1 MRQKACLR
9 NFLLSVVVLY
19 GRAIFLNAPGVYSLK
34 SESSI
39 HRLNIYEDVNNEMS
53 LFQQKNNVT
62 KNSSADSGAKEAV
75 VSIQRGTNTD
85 DNTNNNYNNVDK
97 NVDSQLQ
104 DRNAPDYVV
113 KLRVCSWSSIDYC
126 TKQEFHGRLMD
137 LKRTEKLF
145 DPVQTNLIE
154 MLAPMSGERIA
165 DIGCGYGNTLFQI
178 SRLMSNGGLVM
189 GIDNSKNLLNEAT
202 KTLNKNTPNPKVTV
216 LFRKAEAEDLNR
228 QIDSKFF
235 GTFGGVVMKRVL
247 IHSSTVPRIVG
258 QLIRLIRIG
267 GRVVIAEPD
276 WASFKIDHPD
286 RQTTR
291 LVQQLFEKRIANP
304 LAGRSLRRIF
314 RDAGLVNLVLRAVPI
329 VMTKPEDI
337 KITESID
344 EFVKQG
350 LLDQNVADKWLA
362 TAKELA
368 ARGAFLCTLTTYIV
382 RGNRPAGELRP
393 LPPKGVGRVNGGLSV
408 ISQKYTTLN
417 DGNVDMDGGNAPAR
431 NAHDRQNGIRERRN
445 GYNSRMEDNRNNQA
459 GYNRFNRNN
468 EQDYRYDRDDE
479 NDDYRRQSRYD
490 DRGYSDNP
498 ESDDDEY
505 DDEDD
510 DAGYHGPARR
520 SPGNHYNSRRRRYG
534 PRRHS
539 RGRRHEY
546 PDRGQ
551 GGYGGHFDD
560 RARYNY
566 SPDRRRDRSNR
577 NTHGQYNYNN
587 APEGSKRFSSR
598 NTGPLLRGNV
608 MGRHAPV
615 LQPNRP
621 AKRNGNPAINEFTY
635 VNNDNNGTPRNT
647 PTHLKTGATKSGNP
661 AKEFA
666 KKSKQNIVGTLSG
679 DVLDG
684 DADPDDKAGVVKLT

>member
-1 MRQKACLR
+1 MM
-9 NFLLSVVVLY
+9 
-19 GRAIFLNAPGVYSLK
+19 GV
-34 SESSI
+34 
-39 HRLNIYEDVNNEMS
+39 
-53 LFQQKNNVT
+53 
-62 KNSSADSGAKEAV
+62 
-75 VSIQRGTNTD
+75 
-85 DNTNNNYNNVDK
+85 
-97 NVDSQLQ
+97 
-104 DRNAPDYVV
+104 
-113 KLRVCSWSSIDYC
+113 
-126 TKQEFHGRLMD
+126 
-137 LKRTEKLF
+137 
-145 DPVQTNLIE
+145 
-154 MLAPMSGERIA
+154 
-165 DIGCGYGNTLFQI
+165 
-178 SRLMSNGGLVM
+178 
-189 GIDNSKNLLNEAT
+189 DNSKNLLNEAT

-291 LVQQLFEKRIANP
+291 IVQQLFEKRIANP

-362 TAKELA
+362 TAKKLA

-393 LPPKGVGRVNGGLSV
+393 LPPKGEGRLNHGLSV
-408 ISQKYTTLN
+408 IPQKYTTLN
-417 DGNVDMDGGNAPAR
+417 DENVDMDGGNAAAG
-431 NAHDRQNGIRERRN
+431 NAHDRQNDIREQRN
-445 GYNSRMEDNRNNQA
+445 GYNSQTGDTRNDQA
-459 GYNRFNRNN
+459 RYNRFNSNN
-468 EQDYRYDRDDE
+468 AQDYRYGRDDE
-479 NDDYRRQSRYD
+479 NDNYRQQSRYNNRD
-490 DRGYSDNP
+490 YGDNQ

-505 DDEDD
+505 DDDDD

-520 SPGNHYNSRRRRYG
+520 SSGNHYNSKRRRYG
-534 PRRHS
+534 PRRHG
-539 RGRRHEY
+539 RGRRREY
-546 PDRGQ
+546 PDREQ
-551 GGYGGHFDD
+551 GGYGRHFDD
-560 RARYNY
+560 GDRYNY
-566 SPDRRRDRSNR
+566 SPNRRWDRSNR
-577 NTHGQYNYNN
+577 NPHGQYNYNN
-587 APEGSKRFSSR
+587 APEGSNRFSNR

-615 LQPNRP
+615 LQPNRHQ
-621 AKRNGNPAINEFTY
+621 KQKSDPAINEFTY
-635 VNNDNNGTPRNT
+635 VNNDNNGNRNA
-647 PTHLKTGATKSGNP
+647 PTHLKTGATKVGDP
-661 AKEFA
+661 AKE
-666 KKSKQNIVGTLSG
+666 SGRNQNKI
-679 DVLDG
+679 
-684 DADPDDKAGVVKLT
+684 

>member
-1 MRQKACLR
+1 MHGL
-9 NFLLSVVVLY
+9 
-19 GRAIFLNAPGVYSLK
+19 AIFLNAPGIYSLRT
-34 SESSI
+34 ESSV
-39 HRLNIYEDVNNEMS
+39 HRISVYEDVNNEMS

-62 KNSSADSGAKEAV
+62 KNSSADSGVKEAV

-85 DNTNNNYNNVDK
+85 DNTNNNYNNVDN
-97 NVDSQLQ
+97 NVDSQLR

-126 TKQEFHGRLMD
+126 TRQQFRDRLMD

-154 MLAPMSGERIA
+154 NVSPNVGKESPILAVGTATRS
-165 DIGCGYGNTLFQI
+165 FQV

-189 GIDNSKNLLNEAT
+189 GVDNSKNLLNEAT

-291 LVQQLFEKRIANP
+291 IVQQLFEKRIANP

-362 TAKELA
+362 TAKKLA

-393 LPPKGVGRVNGGLSV
+393 LPPKGEGRLNHGLSV
-408 ISQKYTTLN
+408 IPQKYTTLN
-417 DGNVDMDGGNAPAR
+417 DENVDMDGGNAAAG
-431 NAHDRQNGIRERRN
+431 NAHDRQNDIREQRN
-445 GYNSRMEDNRNNQA
+445 GYNSQTGDTRNDQA
-459 GYNRFNRNN
+459 RYNRFNSNN
-468 EQDYRYDRDDE
+468 AQDYRYGRDDE
-479 NDDYRRQSRYD
+479 NDNYRQQSRYNNRD
-490 DRGYSDNP
+490 YGDNQ

-505 DDEDD
+505 DDDDD

-520 SPGNHYNSRRRRYG
+520 SSGNHY
-534 PRRHS
+534 
-539 RGRRHEY
+539 
-546 PDRGQ
+546 Q
-551 GGYGGHFDD
+551 F
-560 RARYNY
+560 
-566 SPDRRRDRSNR
+566 
-577 NTHGQYNYNN
+577 
-587 APEGSKRFSSR
+587 
-598 NTGPLLRGNV
+598 
-608 MGRHAPV
+608 
-615 LQPNRP
+615 
-621 AKRNGNPAINEFTY
+621 
-635 VNNDNNGTPRNT
+635 
-647 PTHLKTGATKSGNP
+647 
-661 AKEFA
+661 
-666 KKSKQNIVGTLSG
+666 
-679 DVLDG
+679 
-684 DADPDDKAGVVKLT
+684 